1 MLILGHEWWSYWRQ
15 LVVENCE
22 STGRNGHHLP
32 SAGICKCFFP
42 NHYEL
47 PENLCQSWN
56 WMLLCFLPVRTPYT
70 SNLEGTVFC
79 GNPGVHGILLP
90 SLRWHFRHGEWDLR
104 VCPGSPG
111 EGRFIWLDRCML
123 SRNKTSSM
131 GSGHLHSN
139 LECLRIACLLSHKEA
154 RSLKHQGVQISI
166 GGNRICSRH
175 FQLTYLTRWKS
186 RAGNTQLSGY
196 IIWHLFACVFE
207 ALVSD
212 LWRPC
217 GPCTFWI
224 LFHLRDGF
232 LPLLWKLEVKWIHR
246 FCSAFF

>member
-1 MLILGHEWWSYWRQ
+1 MATISQVRGSANVFFRITTNSPKTYASLGTECYCVSCLSELHIPLISRGPSSAETP
-15 LVVENCE
+15 E
-22 STGRNGHHLP
+22 SME
-32 SAGICKCFFP
+32 F
-42 NHYEL
+42 
-47 PENLCQSWN
+47 
-56 WMLLCFLPVRTPYT
+56 
-70 SNLEGTVFC
+70 
-79 GNPGVHGILLP
+79 LLP

-224 LFHLRDGF
+224 LFHLRHGF